1 MKKLIF
7 KNTVSWSLLAAIM
20 AVLVMSCEDENEA
33 SSPPVLT
40 EVRNYAASPNDT
52 LVTTLTTGQWVVL
65 IGKHLKGVSQV
76 YFGSIPAEANNT
88 LFTDGSIV
96 VQVPSIPFESVPSDR
111 VNEITVVNS
120 KGSSTF
126 TIGIIGAP
134 LITHVRNGEDTPN
147 DTIVNSV
154 FQGQQVNIVG
164 YNLKNATEISFQG
177 VAADLANIVYTDTSV
192 IVKVPDNLSGSNASL
207 AHTIS
212 YTTAIGTSH
221 FAIKIIGPPLIL
233 FVSNENPIEG
243 DSVFLFGDSFLGIQN
258 LTFAGETISDYF
270 VSEDATLIGFVV
282 PALTQSGPVEITTLS
297 GVFTTAFKVNDITT
311 GAISNFEWDG
321 LFNWDWWGG
330 ANLSV
335 ADASKN
341 EGWISV
347 FPEYNGNNGKF
358 LTLHTGV
365 LASGGGADWNTAVRI
380 TNSDAGVP
388 WFTST
393 SSLEDEASEWALKFE
408 FNVPEDWEGASLCIK
423 TSNANYMV
431 RYEPWQ
437 ISPTKTQPVKTE
449 GWTTL
454 TIPLN
459 AFRTNDTAQGDGKGT
474 PATKVKDLFNMG
486 STSGVLLIYVHN
498 YGSEDTET
506 VFHAAFDNFRVVKR

>member
-1 MKKLIF
+1 MKKLLYTNI
-7 KNTVSWSLLAAIM
+7 VSWSLVWTMTI
-20 AVLVMSCEDENEA
+20 LVMSCDDENEV
-33 SSPPVLT
+33 SRPPVIT
-40 EVRNYAASPNDT
+40 EVRNYAPSPDDT
-52 LVTTLTTGQWVVL
+52 VVTTLTTGQWVVL
-65 IGKHLKGVSQV
+65 IGKHMEGVSQV
-76 YFGSIPAEANNT
+76 YFGSIPAEINNT

-96 VQVPSIPFESVPSDR
+96 VQVPSIPFQSVPSAK

-126 TIGIIGAP
+126 TIGIVGDPI
-134 LITHVRNGEDTPN
+134 ITHVRNGEDSPN

-154 FQGQQVNIVG
+154 FQGQQVNIIG
-164 YNLKNATEISFQG
+164 YNLRNATAISFQG
-177 VAADLANIVYTDTSV
+177 VAADLADIVYTDTSV
-192 IVKVPDNLSGSNASL
+192 IVKVPDNLSGGDASL

-212 YTTAIGTSH
+212 YETPIGTSH
-221 FAIKIIGPPLIL
+221 FAIRIVGPPLIL
-233 FVSNENPIEG
+233 FVSNENALEG
-243 DSVFLFGDSFLGIQN
+243 DSVYLVGDSFMGIQD
-258 LTFAGETISDYF
+258 LTFAGVTISDYF
-270 VSEDATLIGFVV
+270 VSDDGTLIGFVV
-282 PALTQSGPVEITTLS
+282 PELTQGGPVEIVTLS
-297 GVFTTAFKVNDITT
+297 GTFTTAFKVNDTAT

-321 LFNWDWWGG
+321 VFNWDWWGG

-335 ADASKN
+335 ADASIN

-347 FPEYNGNNGKF
+347 FPEYNGNSGKF

-365 LASGGGADWNTAVRI
+365 LASGAGADWTTAVRI

-393 SSLEDEASEWALKFE
+393 SSLEDPASAWALKFE

-423 TSNANYMV
+423 TSNPNYMV

-437 ISPTKTQPVKTE
+437 ISPTKTEAVKTN

-459 AFRTNDTAQGDGKGT
+459 AFRTNDTALGDGKGT
-474 PATKVKDLFNMG
+474 PAATVKDLFNMA
-486 STSGVLLIYVHN
+486 STSSVLLIYVHN

-506 VFHAAFDNFRVVKR
+506 AFHAAFDNFRVVKR